1 LISVSAMQERQAD
14 VRVPL
19 MPASEEAMQLSEMS
33 GRSPSQTTE
42 RRARVMSEEVIKNRW
57 TRQSTNSLRGE
68 LNALDSYSKG
78 RRSDARARQV
88 LVRHFFVALRVATWT
103 VVLYSPWII
112 WPWGKIWV
120 EEATKA
126 QNRQHGENRWP
137 LAATYVNYWSS
148 MVLQVL
154 FSVHA
159 NLGTTVKLTCQGVLG
174 TLIAFGNMVFLNGV
188 MGFWLGGG
196 AFEEHIY
203 VKTQTGKSVAQSTW
217 LPLCNNGADD
227 LAADNAFCLFNVYWA
242 SLEFAGFCKMLFVSS
257 NFLFIVVMVLTLGF
271 DDNSRMFALSTHV
284 YFMMAFLNP
293 STPNYDA
300 FPTLS
305 FSYTL
310 MTVPVGAIAAVLM
323 LSLPTQILALDDAES
338 LAREC
343 VGAVGLLVESLPG
356 TTAGLT
362 RQKAMSTQE
371 ETNAM
376 LQELDRLT
384 ETAWFECFDFAGRGA
399 RRQRLIRLSR
409 ALHSCIRRVP
419 AAHHTAEALDVEDMA
434 LLQTFGAMRTCS
446 SAVRDFLGTAT
457 EDNGALDA
465 AELADS
471 AVEMLHEDFGFLRD
485 QLSPEACAFVFMVC
499 GVLQDALL
507 AVKRYEMEPSLPPR
521 KTVVKRFKDGVRVIS
536 HHFGLKLM
544 DKAST
549 HPRFVIR
556 NSISICLAFW
566 LGWIGLYNVIPAYAS
581 TPASIVAVVIYTYT
595 GASVNISLSRI
606 NGIVLGKVIG
616 TMVQLAFAVQDAGWA
631 ACWTG
636 CTWGIVAFAFFVYL
650 HSPQFGYVA
659 CLAAAYAGAAV
670 LPTGGFRPKENQMV
684 DPGVKVIIFDNIA
697 EAVLGVLVMI
707 CVDLAFSSRA
717 SNQARQRLQRCVR
730 RGAAYADAVFCTD
743 ITGAPK
749 AGSCEMARRDVLSD
763 IDALAQLIPYADAE
777 PSMVSFKTPLY
788 EKLHRH
794 LGKMVSHLG
803 TCHWAVVVRPNCVTD
818 SYVPSAVTSIA
829 ASTSLGNILTEEAFQ
844 PLFQRVQERV
854 ASMIASVKLL
864 ADYLTRQKQAADE
877 TADIRRQLQGRLYT
891 TRAIKHVN
899 ATARDALQDVAKIL
913 RIPTRESQ
921 SESSDGESRGLR
933 QRLREHL
940 PERVQ
945 QLGER
950 VGEGARRIGD
960 LVLKENIEGLSHS
973 GRSESIDTEIIDE
986 ERRQTDPDQAPAE
999 LEQVFEHLRET
1010 AAQMTPGAPLEDN
1023 ACRVETIILQ
1033 IKSVLLEIQQM
1044 QMALMEY

>member
-1 LISVSAMQERQAD
+1 LPVMQERHVDA
-14 VRVPL
+14 RVPL
-19 MPASEEAMQLSEMS
+19 MPAAEEAMQLSEMS
-33 GRSPSQTTE
+33 GRSQATE
-42 RRARVMSEEVIKNRW
+42 RRARVMSEDAVRNRW

-88 LVRHFFVALRVATWT
+88 LVRHIFVALRVATWT

-112 WPWGKIWV
+112 WPWGNIWV
-120 EEATKA
+120 DEATDKA
-126 QNRQHGENRWP
+126 KHWP

-174 TLIAFGNMVFLNGV
+174 TLISCGNMVFLNDVLGS
-188 MGFWLGGG
+188 WLGGG
-196 AFEEHIY
+196 AANDRVCAIY
-203 VKTQTGKSVAQSTW
+203 ADDGSCSIYQSTW
-217 LPLCNNGADD
+217 LPLCNNGSRE
-227 LAADNAFCLFNVYWA
+227 LAQSGAFCLFNVYWA
-242 SLEFAGFCKMLFVSS
+242 QLEFAGFCKMLFVSS
-257 NFLFIVVMVLTLGF
+257 NFLFIVVLVLTMGF

-284 YFMMAFLNP
+284 YFIMAFLDP
-293 STPNYDA
+293 STLNFMR

-310 MTVPVGAIAAVLM
+310 MTVPVGAAAAVLM
-323 LSLPTQILALDDAES
+323 LSFPTQILALNDAEE

-362 RQKAMSTQE
+362 RQKAMSTLE
-371 ETNAM
+371 ETNTM
-376 LQELDRLT
+376 LQELDVLI

-409 ALHSCIRRVP
+409 ALHACVRRIP
-419 AAHHTAEALDVEDMA
+419 ATHHTAEALDVEDMA
-434 LLQTFGAMRTCS
+434 FLQTFGAVRTCS
-446 SAVRDFLGTAT
+446 SAVRDFLTTAS
-457 EDNGALDA
+457 EDRGAIDA

-471 AVEMLHEDFGFLRD
+471 AVEMMHEDFAVVRD
-485 QLSPEACAFVFMVC
+485 ELSQESCAFVFMVC
-499 GVLQDALL
+499 GVLQDSLL
-507 AVKRYEMEPSLPPR
+507 AIKRYEMEPSLPPR
-521 KTVVKRFKDGVRVIS
+521 KTFLKRLKDGVRVIS
-536 HHFGLKLM
+536 QHFGLKLL

-556 NSISICLAFW
+556 NSISISLAFW
-566 LGWIGLYNVIPAYAS
+566 IGFIGLYNVIPAYAS
-581 TPASIVAVVIYTYT
+581 TPASVVAVVIYTYT

-616 TMVQLAFAVQDAGWA
+616 TMVQLAFGVQNAGWV

-659 CLAAAYAGAAV
+659 CLAGAYAGAAV
-670 LPTGGFRPKENQMV
+670 LPAGGFRGPNNNMV
-684 DPGVKVIIFDNIA
+684 KSDVKRDLFDNIA

-717 SNQARQRLQRCVR
+717 SNQARQRLQRCIR
-730 RGAAYADAVFCTD
+730 RGAAYADAVFCSD
-743 ITGAPK
+743 ISGAPK
-749 AGSCEMARRDVLSD
+749 AGTCEVARRDVLSD
-763 IDALAQLIPYADAE
+763 VAALAKLIPYADAE

-788 EKLHRH
+788 EKLHKH
-794 LGKMVSHLG
+794 MGKMVSHLA

-818 SYVPSAVTSIA
+818 SYVPSAVTSVV
-829 ASTSLGNILTEEAFQ
+829 ASTNSSNILTEEAFQ

-854 ASMIASVKLL
+854 ASMLASVKLL
-864 ADYLTRQKQAADE
+864 ADYLTRHKQEEDH

-945 QLGER
+945 QFGEQ

-973 GRSESIDTEIIDE
+973 GRSESIDTEIVDE
-986 ERRQTDPDQAPAE
+986 ERRQTDPEQAPAE
-999 LEQVFEHLRET
+999 LEEVFGHLREV
-1010 AAQMTPGAPLEDN
+1010 AAQMARSCPLEDN
-1023 ACRVETIILQ
+1023 SCRVETIILQ